1 MTLQQQFESGV
12 SYHQAGRLAEA
23 ERIYH
28 EVLAQ
33 QPDHAEALH
42 LLAVL
47 VAQAGRLDAA
57 VELMRRVVRL
67 KPDFA
72 DAHNNLG
79 NALRILGQ
87 IDEAI
92 AACRQAIRLKP
103 DYADAHYNLG
113 IALQGK
119 GQLDEAIAVYRQA
132 VRLKPEFAEAHSN
145 LANTLQSQG
154 QFDEAIASYRQ
165 AIRLKPDLAELH
177 NNLGNSLNSKGR
189 LDEAIASYRQAI
201 RLKPELAEAYSNLGS
216 ALQDM
221 GQLEEAIVSYRQ
233 AIQFKPDY
241 AEAHSNLG
249 NAFKDKGQLGEAI
262 ALYRQAIG
270 FKPDFAKAHSNL
282 GNALQDMG
290 QIDEAIASYRQAI
303 RLKPDYAD
311 AHYNLG
317 IALVGTGQLDEAIIA
332 FRRAIQLKP
341 DFAEA
346 YCNLG
351 IALKGM
357 GQLDEAIASYR
368 QVMRLKPD
376 DAGAHSNLVFS
387 VQYHP
392 GYDAKMIYEEAR
404 RWSQQH
410 AEPLKKFIQPH
421 ANHRDPDRRLKIGY
435 VSPDFYFQAE
445 CFFLL
450 PLLQSHDRRNF
461 EIHCYCS
468 VLHPD
473 YITRRFK
480 EHADVWHDV
489 AAQTDARLAE
499 RIRHD
504 QIDVLIDLTMHMRN
518 NRLLVFARK
527 PAPVQVTWL
536 AYPGGTGLPAIDYR
550 LTDAHLDPPDS
561 DPYYAER
568 SIRLPGCWCC
578 YHPLSDAAIES
589 HPRDFIRFASL
600 NNPAKLNDGAL
611 RLWSG
616 VMQAVPGSRLLLLA
630 ASEEQRG
637 RIRRLFADA
646 GIAEDRLEFTG
657 YLPRPRYLKLY
668 NTIDACLDPLPYN
681 GITTTLDAL
690 WMGVPVVSLAG
701 QTAPGRAGLSILTT
715 VGMPELVACSPE
727 EFIKIAAGAANMD
740 RHAIRQ
746 KLSASAVMDAPQ
758 FARNVEA
765 AYRQMW
771 LNWCQQSGNSSLQCP
786 AT

>member
-1 MTLQQQFESGV
+1 LNPGF
-12 SYHQAGRLAEA
+12 
-23 ERIYH
+23 
-28 EVLAQ
+28 
-33 QPDHAEALH
+33 
-42 LLAVL
+42 
-47 VAQAGRLDAA
+47 
-57 VELMRRVVRL
+57 VE
-67 KPDFA
+67 
-72 DAHNNLG
+72 AHNHLG
-79 NALRILGQ
+79 SVLREQ
-87 IDEAI
+87 KRIDESVACFRRAL
-92 AACRQAIRLKP
+92 AANPR
-103 DYADAHYNLG
+103 
-113 IALQGK
+113 
-119 GQLDEAIAVYRQA
+119 
-132 VRLKPEFAEAHSN
+132 FAEAHHN
-145 LANTLQSQG
+145 LALALADSG
-154 QFDEAIASYRQ
+154 RIDLAVESEAIA
-165 AIRLKPDLAELH
+165 IELDPDVAACASGRNYMLHFHPQFDRAALHREMRPFNQRFAQPLA
-177 NNLGNSLNSKGR
+177 
-189 LDEAIASYRQAI
+189 
-201 RLKPELAEAYSNLGS
+201 PE
-216 ALQDM
+216 
-221 GQLEEAIVSYRQ
+221 V
-233 AIQFKPDY
+233 
-241 AEAHSNLG
+241 
-249 NAFKDKGQLGEAI
+249 
-262 ALYRQAIG
+262 
-270 FKPDFAKAHSNL
+270 
-282 GNALQDMG
+282 
-290 QIDEAIASYRQAI
+290 
-303 RLKPDYAD
+303 
-311 AHYNLG
+311 
-317 IALVGTGQLDEAIIA
+317 
-332 FRRAIQLKP
+332 
-341 DFAEA
+341 
-346 YCNLG
+346 
-351 IALKGM
+351 
-357 GQLDEAIASYR
+357 
-368 QVMRLKPD
+368 
-376 DAGAHSNLVFS
+376 
-387 VQYHP
+387 
-392 GYDAKMIYEEAR
+392 
-404 RWSQQH
+404 
-410 AEPLKKFIQPH
+410 QPH

-611 RLWSG
+611 HLWSG
-616 VMQAVPGSRLLLLA
+616 VLQAVPGSRLLLLA

-727 EFIKIAAGAANMD
+727 QFIKIAAGAANMD